1 MTPSS
6 PSWFQVITRAVEL
19 FGKSVFFGNAYLW
32 RRVVL
37 RQPRDVALG
46 LMLASL
52 SDSLGGAFIK
62 IGQLLSARADLLP
75 PDVIAALRHLRADV
89 APFARHLDK
98 QQLATVVGAPLT
110 AVLVDVEPSPVAAAS
125 VAQVH
130 RARLAD
136 GSTVALKLRRPGL
149 AMKLRTDIMLADALT
164 RAVAALPAL
173 RSVPLSGL
181 MREVNETI
189 EHQLDFRRE
198 ARMTTRLRRVFSD
211 RGDVLIPAV
220 HSELCDDACLV
231 TSFVDDLEPL
241 DVAPLS
247 PAARVR
253 AAHAAVDLL
262 FHMVF
267 VEGIV
272 HCDMHAGNL
281 FCRRD
286 GSLVL
291 LDFGFVCELP
301 DAVRYAFT
309 EFFLAFASGDGTAC
323 ARVVVDTATG
333 FGAAFDRAA
342 FEDEMARMIAR
353 HHARTAEAFEVA
365 AFAVELFDLQRRFTV
380 VGSTAFTMT
389 IIAFLVLEGVI
400 KTLHPTM
407 DFQADARRF
416 FMERAQASTRIA
428 TAEETPA
435 RDMRLGNGRSM

>member
-1 MTPSS
+1 MTSS
-6 PSWFQVITRAVEL
+6 NPSWFRVVTRAVEL
-19 FGKSVFFGNAYLW
+19 FGKSLFFGNAYLW

-46 LMLASL
+46 MMLASL

-75 PDVIAALRHLRADV
+75 PDVIAALSHLREDV
-89 APFARHLDK
+89 APFARHLGK
-98 QQLATVVGAPLT
+98 QQLTTYVGAPLA
-110 AVLVDVEPSPVAAAS
+110 AVLVEADPSPVAAAS

-149 AMKLRTDIMLADALT
+149 GMKLRTDILLADVMT
-164 RAVAALPAL
+164 RAVARLPAL

-181 MREVNETI
+181 MREVNETLVQ
-189 EHQLDFRRE
+189 QLDFCRE

-211 RGDVLIPAV
+211 RSDVLIPAV
-220 HSELCDDACLV
+220 RSELCDDACLV

-241 DVAPLS
+241 DVASLS

-262 FHMVF
+262 FQMVF

-272 HCDMHAGNL
+272 HCDMHVGNL

-291 LDFGFVCELP
+291 LDFGFVCELA
-301 DAVRYAFT
+301 DAVRYSFT
-309 EFFLAFASGDGTAC
+309 EFFVAFASGDGKSC
-323 ARVVVDTATG
+323 ARVLVDTATG
-333 FGAAFDRAA
+333 FGDAFDREA
-342 FEDEMARMIAR
+342 FDDEMVNMIAR
-353 HHARTAEAFEVA
+353 HHARTAESFEVA

-416 FMERAQASTRIA
+416 FMERPQVWRRVR
-428 TAEETPA
+428 TAEETAP
-435 RDMRLGNGRSM
+435 REMRTGRST